1 MNNSALADPP
11 PCSSNSSQA
20 RTDRRKQPTRIIS
33 RYTFF
38 GGKRMTVRRTNDK
51 KAHLF
56 VDLYS
61 TRLLAAVILLLL
73 LSSLDAYLTLSLIY
87 KGRVVEANP
96 IMAYF
101 LDYGI
106 LPFTFVKIMI
116 TSTALIVLCVFKNVN
131 LTRISVPLTIKI
143 YLAVIVYE
151 CYLMML

>member
-1 MNNSALADPP
+1 
-11 PCSSNSSQA
+11 
-20 RTDRRKQPTRIIS
+20 
-33 RYTFF
+33 
-38 GGKRMTVRRTNDK
+38 MTVRRTEDK
-51 KAHLF
+51 KSHLF

-87 KGRVVEANP
+87 KGRVIEANP

-106 LPFTFVKIMI
+106 LPFTFVKITI
-116 TSTALIVLCVFKNVN
+116 TSTALIVLCLFKNVN

-143 YLAVIVYE
+143 YLAVIAYE